1 MWGVLVSYM
10 MASDIFSSLV
20 IGPDSFV
27 YCLQLLQVLTR
38 FSGFN
43 RKAMMMIKLTR
54 PLMKLRQNRFWQLV
68 EGEGLLLLTGTKFT
82 PDDKL
87 HYTQMKLICR
97 MFSSQ
102 LYARVLQKTAGIWHI
117 QFFPNTQLCMRQT
130 GFCCRDKL
138 CSIRQTKPPAS
149 APRIGVCKNLFN
161 NCWLWFWKSRVS
173 VTARSNN
180 WKHILNQDNPR
191 DPSLACLLLEVPKWT
206 WHC

>member
-54 PLMKLRQNRFWQLV
+54 PLMKLRQNRFWQLL

-102 LYARVLQKTAGIWHI
+102 LYARVLQKTAVSWHV
-117 QFFPNTQLCMRQT
+117 FSFSQT
-130 GFCCRDKL
+130 PSCVCVK
-138 CSIRQTKPPAS
+138 QAS
-149 APRIGVCKNLFN
+149 AAGTNFAPYDKPNR
-161 NCWLWFWKSRVS
+161 R
-173 VTARSNN
+173 
-180 WKHILNQDNPR
+180 H
-191 DPSLACLLLEVPKWT
+191 LLLGLEFARICSTIVGFGFEKAGYLSLPDPTIGNIFSTKIIPET
-206 WHC
+206 QA